1 MAKNHFEMTYL
12 VHTRGLAVEVLVKL
26 NLKYK
31 PFEVSAN
38 GFDPQI
44 PGVPFETRPGR
55 QSMTLFAAD
64 VKAAVTWLRANAQPV
79 RNRDDHYET

>member
-1 MAKNHFEMTYL
+1 MAKNHFELTYL
-12 VHTRGLAVEVLVKL
+12 VRTGGLAVEVLVKL
-26 NLKYK
+26 NLKRK

-44 PGVPFETRPGR
+44 PGVPFEKRPGR

-64 VKAAVTWLRANAQPV
+64 VPAAVTWLRANAQPV
-79 RNRDDHYET
+79 ANRGSYET